1 MKECIITPLEGLFPG
16 IHHLRKKRK
25 KKRKTTI
32 NKITTQYE
40 QGSPSVTQIENYKFT
55 YGTIWR

>member
-1 MKECIITPLEGLFPG
+1 MYHYPIGRTLSRYSSPEEEK
-16 IHHLRKKRK
+16 K